1 MGGLRMN
8 YQEWEQNVP
17 VYFTGDPLWTVEA
30 YRLGLFVADNCTKH
44 KISQVTDYHALRI
57 TDHGA

>member
-1 MGGLRMN
+1 MN

-30 YRLGLFVADNCTKH
+30 YRLGLFVAD
-44 KISQVTDYHALRI
+44 ISWQDVKN
-57 TDHGA
+57 